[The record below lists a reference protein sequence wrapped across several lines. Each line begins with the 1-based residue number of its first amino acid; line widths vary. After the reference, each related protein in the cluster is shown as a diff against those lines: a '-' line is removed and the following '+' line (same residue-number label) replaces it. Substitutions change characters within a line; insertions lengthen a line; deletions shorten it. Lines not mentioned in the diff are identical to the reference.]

1 MESFPSS
8 FRTYFARWALL
19 PTGWQRDVR
28 IEVRTDGTF
37 GSILPS
43 HSVEPTDAVVERIGT
58 VLPGMVN
65 LHSHAFQRA
74 MAGLTE
80 QGGPSTDSFWTWRE
94 VMYRFLAELTPDDI
108 EAIAAQLYVEL
119 LKGGFTGVVEFHY
132 LHRDPSGALYRN
144 PAELGQCIMAAAE
157 QSGIGLT
164 LLASLYQQGGFAATP
179 LQPRQQRFYLSD
191 DEFARVLTK
200 LHHRC
205 PPGMKV
211 GIAPHSLRAVTP
223 DALRRAI
230 ELQTQLA
237 PRAPIHLHIAEQPAE
252 VSDCLSWSQRR
263 PIAWLLDECS
273 VDERFCLIHATHGQ
287 PDELVRVAHSGAT
300 IGLCPSTE
308 ANLGDGIFAAT
319 DYQAAGGRFGIGTDS
334 HVGTSALDELRLLEY
349 SQRLRHGRRNVLAP
363 GQGASTATALWQ
375 QAAQGGAQA
384 SAQPTG
390 VLAEGARADLV
401 ILDEGCPSLYGRS
414 GATLLDSAVFGP
426 GSQVISDVMRE
437 GRWVVRDR
445 RHFAEADIFARFARV
460 ISRLTH

>member
-80 QGGPSTDSFWTWRE
+80 QGGPSSDSFWTWRE

-273 VDERFCLIHATHGQ
+273 VDERFCLIHATMDNPTSLFALRTAGQ
-287 PDELVRVAHSGAT
+287 PLDCVQAPKPTWGTESSPRRTIKQRADALALAPIVTSEPARSMSYDCSNTVSGSVSDDAMSWLRGKAHPLQPLCGSRPRKVAPKPPHNQPASWPKVRALTWWFLMKAVRRCMDEAVRRCSIARCS
-300 IGLCPSTE
+300 
-308 ANLGDGIFAAT
+308 
-319 DYQAAGGRFGIGTDS
+319 
-334 HVGTSALDELRLLEY
+334 
-349 SQRLRHGRRNVLAP
+349 VLA
-363 GQGASTATALWQ
+363 
-375 QAAQGGAQA
+375 
-384 SAQPTG
+384 
-390 VLAEGARADLV
+390 RK
-401 ILDEGCPSLYGRS
+401 
-414 GATLLDSAVFGP
+414 
-426 GSQVISDVMRE
+426 
-437 GRWVVRDR
+437 
-445 RHFAEADIFARFARV
+445 
-460 ISRLTH
+460 

>member
-1 MESFPSS
+1 MESYPSKA
-8 FRTYFARWALL
+8 RTYFARWALL

-37 GSILPS
+37 GHIQAGHDPATTETIDQR
-43 HSVEPTDAVVERIGT
+43 VGT
-58 VLPGMVN
+58 VICGMVN

-80 QGGPSTDSFWTWRE
+80 RGGPSTDSFWTWRE
-94 VMYRFLAELTPDDI
+94 VMYRFLAELSPDDV

-119 LKGGFTGVVEFHY
+119 LKGGFTGIVEFHY
-132 LHRDPSGALYRN
+132 LHRDPSGALYQN
-144 PAELGQCIMAAAE
+144 PAELAQRIVSAAE
-157 QSGIGLT
+157 HSGIGLT
-164 LLASLYQQGGFAATP
+164 LLVSLYQQGGFAAAA

-191 DEFARVLTK
+191 DEFAQILTE
-200 LHHRC
+200 LHHRR
-205 PPGMKV
+205 PPGVQV

-223 DALRRAI
+223 DALHRAI
-230 ELQTQLA
+230 TLQTQLA

-263 PIAWLLDECS
+263 PMDWLMDECS

-287 PDELVRVAHSGAT
+287 PAELVRVAERGAV

-349 SQRLRHGRRNVLAP
+349 SQRLRHGRRNVLSP
-363 GQGASTATALWQ
+363 GEGVSTGTYLWQ

-384 SAQPTG
+384 AAQPTG
-390 VLAEGARADLV
+390 VLQPGARADLV
-401 ILDEGCPSLYGRS
+401 VLDEADPSLYGRS
-414 GATLLDSAVFGP
+414 GAALLDSAVFGP
-426 GSQVISDVMRE
+426 GRQVISDVMCA

-445 RHFAEADIFARFARV
+445 RHFAEDAISARFAEVMR
-460 ISRLTH
+460 RLAR